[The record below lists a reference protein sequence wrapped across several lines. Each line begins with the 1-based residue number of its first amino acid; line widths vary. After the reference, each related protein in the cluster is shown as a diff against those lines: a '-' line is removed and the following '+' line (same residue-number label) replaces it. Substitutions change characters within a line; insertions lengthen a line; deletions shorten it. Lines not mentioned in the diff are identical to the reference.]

1 MKLQTLKP
9 PQGHVE
15 DGCIVMPVSDLHPL
29 WGVNNLTEASFRDL
43 GQLIDGNFLNQKI
56 RTDQL
61 KSVNFAGFDDDTM
74 RFTIPSS
81 NFDENGIKYMG
92 SIQFGAWDEVGQDPD
107 FNNNEK
113 SRLLLWADDSIKL
126 HCTCPSFL
134 YHYQYNL
141 TAIDASIYPEERAP
155 VNTNPDQR
163 GIVCKHLNL
172 LLRVIPFNMGYIAQE
187 MKSQFGEG

>member
-15 DGCIVMPVSDLHPL
+15 DGCVVMPVSDLHPL
-29 WGVNNLTEASFRDL
+29 WGGNNLTEATFKEIAS
-43 GQLIDGNFLNQKI
+43 LIDGNFLNQRI
-56 RTDQL
+56 RAEQL
-61 KSVNFAGFDDDTM
+61 KSVNFAGFDNDTM

-81 NFDENGIKYMG
+81 EFDENGIKYMA
-92 SIQFGAWDEVGQDPD
+92 SVQFEEWDEIGQDPD

-113 SRLLLWADDSIKL
+113 ARLILWIGNLKM
-126 HCTCPSFL
+126 HCSCPSFL

-155 VNTNPDQR
+155 VKTNPDQR

-187 MKSQFGEG
+187 MKKQFGEG